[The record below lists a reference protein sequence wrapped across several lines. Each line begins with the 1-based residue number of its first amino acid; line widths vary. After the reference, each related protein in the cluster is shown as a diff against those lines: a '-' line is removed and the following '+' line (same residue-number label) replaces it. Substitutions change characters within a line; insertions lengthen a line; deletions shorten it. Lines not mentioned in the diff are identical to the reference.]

1 MGPQHGILLVKPLQ
15 SSVKQQG
22 QDVKGGEEGGQML
35 LTMAEVVL
43 QVVALSLEG
52 VVVFILLSAIFR

>member
-43 QVVALSLEG
+43 QVVALGLEG
-52 VVVFILLSAIFR
+52 VVVFKVST

>member
-1 MGPQHGILLVKPLQ
+1 
-15 SSVKQQG
+15 
-22 QDVKGGEEGGQML
+22 ML

>member
-15 SSVKQQG
+15 SGVEQQG

-43 QVVALSLEG
+43 QVVALGLEG
-52 VVVFILLSAIFR
+52 VVVFKVST

>member
-1 MGPQHGILLVKPLQ
+1 MGPQHSILLVKLLQ
-15 SSVKQQG
+15 SSVEQQG

-43 QVVALSLEG
+43 QVVALGLERA
-52 VVVFILLSAIFR
+52 FEKSDS